1 MLHRDTLVKG
11 EGGGSVSLRVR
22 VVVLLVGSRVEAGP
36 EERRVDRVRLLYSSR
51 TDEVSRTACRLCW
64 LQLKDH
70 GIPSPAH
77 RLGSPT
83 NAIPQRGAYLPL
95 PKVDLPESG

>member
-11 EGGGSVSLRVR
+11 EGSVSLRVR
-22 VVVLLVGSRVEAGP
+22 VVVLLMVSRVEAGP

-83 NAIPQRGAYLPL
+83 NAIPQRGAYTCRSGD
-95 PKVDLPESG
+95 DLPESG